1 MKKNFLFLFFLWL
14 AVFPAIGQGKQLT
27 VLYTGDMA
35 GNVEPCG

>member
-1 MKKNFLFLFFLWL
+1 MKKKGLILIFLLFFPLFTAW
-14 AVFPAIGQGKQLT
+14 GSDLT